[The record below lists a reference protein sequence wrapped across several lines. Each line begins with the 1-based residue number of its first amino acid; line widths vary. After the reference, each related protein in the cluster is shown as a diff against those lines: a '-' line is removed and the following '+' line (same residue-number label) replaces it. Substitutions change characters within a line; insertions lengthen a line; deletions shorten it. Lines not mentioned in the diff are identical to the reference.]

1 MKSIYIITFFLAL
14 STTLGTAQVTNSAGK
29 SQNGNI
35 LVSGKATLIKY
46 SDSKFAVK
54 MSNGEEKVLYTGD
67 DSYKQKQVPGILSV
81 LFNDCN
87 SIRDEIN
94 KDQTFTES
102 KLINLTNLYNQC
114 TYGAYQA
121 TTSEIEEANRYQTD
135 TFQFYGGIGASVNR
149 ISFFN
154 FDDYETQ
161 TQPQINVGVAVTP
174 GFVGNLQN
182 NLYFTAEAS
191 AAFSGDKDFNNA
203 PFTTNFKKNSY
214 RFTLGAEYR
223 FAKEKKIQPFVGIGI
238 GAATESYD
246 GFYNGDRIDQAE
258 GNIFF
263 QPKAGVLVGLN
274 NGKKIGFT
282 VSFIPEYETNL
293 SFIKNNTLIPLI
305 VDSHYFNAG
314 INYYF

>member
-1 MKSIYIITFFLAL
+1 MKTLYIITFLLAL
-14 STTLGTAQVTNSAGK
+14 VTTVTTAQITNSAGK
-29 SQNGNI
+29 SQNGKI

-54 MSNGEEKVLYTGD
+54 MITGEEKVLYIRD

-114 TYGAYQA
+114 AYGAYQPTA
-121 TTSEIEEANRYQTD
+121 SEIEESNRYESD
-135 TFQFYGGIGASVNR
+135 SFQFYAGLGASVNR

-161 TQPQINVGVAVTP
+161 TQPQVTVGVAVTP
-174 GFVGNLQN
+174 GFVGALQD
-182 NLYFTAEAS
+182 NLYFTAEIS

-203 PFTTNFKKNSY
+203 PFTTNLKKNSY
-214 RFTLGAEYR
+214 RFTIGSEYR
-223 FAKEKKIQPFVGIGI
+223 FGKESNIQPYIGIGI
-238 GAATESYD
+238 GAATESYE
-246 GFYNGDRIDQAE
+246 GFYNGDPIDNSE

-263 QPKAGVLVGLN
+263 QPKAGVLFQLS
-274 NGKKIGFT
+274 NGKKIGFNI
-282 VSFIPEYETNL
+282 SFIPEYETNL
-293 SFIKNNTLIPLI
+293 SFMKNNQLIPLI